1 MLRALTGNWGWNCV
15 FVCVSLFG
23 PKRRAA
29 DWSWDLWLARLMR
42 SSVIRLVSR
51 WQSSTCCMNNTM
63 YNSPFYSTT
72 HTYHFLYCYYLMQAL
87 LVSLSLLTQHLSLFL
102 SLSLLSWATG
112 DWGSCSR
119 SCGGGQQTRSLR
131 CLRKVT
137 YQREEVVAH
146 SLCPVI
152 SPAQVQ
158 PCHTQACPPEW
169 STGSWS
175 QVGLQKNL
183 KNWNCE
189 HGKKDYLKTAALWHC
204 YSEHVSGL
212 M

>member
-1 MLRALTGNWGWNCV
+1 MHIPKCHLCIEAFNQCYIFLGCPPPLT
-15 FVCVSLFG
+15 VS
-23 PKRRAA
+23 
-29 DWSWDLWLARLMR
+29 
-42 SSVIRLVSR
+42 I
-51 WQSSTCCMNNTM
+51 
-63 YNSPFYSTT
+63 
-72 HTYHFLYCYYLMQAL
+72 
-87 LVSLSLLTQHLSLFL
+87 LVSLH
-102 SLSLLSWATG
+102 SWATG
-112 DWGSCSR
+112 DWGACSR

-175 QVGLQKNL
+175 QVGLWQHL
-183 KNWNCE
+183 KMQGTWLKRMRNISTVYLLDGSAQNWVQIFTFLRWWILVWFSYDFSFCAI
-189 HGKKDYLKTAALWHC
+189 TSWTFVAI
-204 YSEHVSGL
+204 SEMSWQLLYGFW
-212 M
+212 

>member
-1 MLRALTGNWGWNCV
+1 MYDYYTHYP
-15 FVCVSLFG
+15 SLMTANPVHYIG
-23 PKRRAA
+23 PPSK
-29 DWSWDLWLARLMR
+29 
-42 SSVIRLVSR
+42 
-51 WQSSTCCMNNTM
+51 
-63 YNSPFYSTT
+63 Y
-72 HTYHFLYCYYLMQAL
+72 
-87 LVSLSLLTQHLSLFL
+87 
-102 SLSLLSWATG
+102 SWATG

-119 SCGGGQQTRSLR
+119 SCGGGQQTRTLR

-175 QVGLQKNL
+175 QVSTSIDTWRDSIQGGNFRQNTFYNFL
-183 KNWNCE
+183 
-189 HGKKDYLKTAALWHC
+189 A
-204 YSEHVSGL
+204 
-212 M
+212 